1 MRYNAA
7 HFHFRLNKIMT
18 SSSSPDSIDFDT
30 IKQLTLSEAKAVDQL
45 IIDELRSDVILINEI
60 GRYIVGNGGKRL
72 RPMLLLLAAKAL
84 GEVNQN
90 HLILAAVIEFI
101 HTATLLHDDVVD
113 ESDLRRGKES
123 ANAVWGNAASVL
135 VGDYL
140 YSSAFEM
147 MVRTDNMRVMGLL
160 SKTTTAIAEGEVL
173 QLLNCNNPETTEA
186 KYLEVIARKTA
197 ILFSAATQ
205 LAAIISSAG
214 EEIET
219 ALAQYGQ
226 HLGIAF
232 QLIDDALDYKASA
245 EELGKNL
252 GDDLAEG
259 KPTLPLIYA
268 IQNGTPEEA
277 TIIIEAIKM
286 GNRDVFNAVYA
297 VVQRTQA
304 ITYTEQRADEEARKA
319 IDALTILPESDYKN
333 ALILLAKF
341 AVQRNY

>member
-1 MRYNAA
+1 M
-7 HFHFRLNKIMT
+7 
-18 SSSSPDSIDFDT
+18 SSSSQNPTIDFNA
-30 IKQLTLSEAKAVDQL
+30 IKQLSSLEAKAVDQL

-60 GRYIVGNGGKRL
+60 GRYIISNGGKRL

-84 GEVNQN
+84 GGVSDN

-113 ESDLRRGKES
+113 ESELRRGNQT

-147 MVRTDNMRVMGLL
+147 MVRTDNMRVMGIL

-173 QLLNCNNPETTEA
+173 QLLNCNNPQTTEA

-205 LAAIISSAG
+205 LAAVISNASD
-214 EEIET
+214 EIET
-219 ALAQYGQ
+219 ALASYGQ

-232 QLIDDALDYKASA
+232 QLIDDALDYQASA

-268 IQNGTPEEA
+268 IEHGTSEEA
-277 TIIIEAIKM
+277 DIIVDAIKN
-286 GNRDVFNAVYA
+286 GRRDAFNAVYEIIT
-297 VVQRTQA
+297 RTKA
-304 ITYTEQRADEEARKA
+304 IEYTTDRADEEAQRA
-319 IDALTILPESDYKN
+319 IDALNVLPKSEYKE

>member
-1 MRYNAA
+1 M
-7 HFHFRLNKIMT
+7 
-18 SSSSPDSIDFDT
+18 SSSSSIDFNA
-30 IKQLTLSEAKAVDQL
+30 IKQLTLTEAKAVDQL
-45 IIDELRSDVILINEI
+45 IINELSSDVILINEI
-60 GRYIVGNGGKRL
+60 GRYIVTNGGKRL

-84 GEVNQN
+84 GEVSQN

-205 LAAIISSAG
+205 LAAILSGSG

-219 ALAQYGQ
+219 ALALYGQ

-232 QLIDDALDYKASA
+232 QLIDDALDYKATS

-277 TIIIEAIKM
+277 AIIVSAIKT

-297 VVQRTQA
+297 VVQRTKA
-304 ITYTEQRADEEARKA
+304 ITYTEQRADEEAQMA
-319 IDALTILPESDYKN
+319 IDALTVLPESNYKN

>member
-1 MRYNAA
+1 MILASDS
-7 HFHFRLNKIMT
+7 T
-18 SSSSPDSIDFDT
+18 SPIDFDA
-30 IKQLTLSEAKAVDQL
+30 IKQLTLNEAKAVDQL

-84 GEVNQN
+84 GEVNEK
-90 HLILAAVIEFI
+90 HLILAAVVEFI

-205 LAAIISSAG
+205 LGAIISGSTI
-214 EEIET
+214 EIET
-219 ALAQYGQ
+219 ALANYGQ

-268 IQNGTPEEA
+268 IQNGTLDEA
-277 TIIIEAIKM
+277 AIIIDAIKT
-286 GNRDVFNAVYA
+286 GNRDVFNDVYA
-297 VVQRTQA
+297 VVKRTQA
-304 ITYTEQRADEEARKA
+304 ITYTEQRADEEAQKA
-319 IDALTILPESDYKN
+319 IDALAILPESDYKN
-333 ALILLAKF
+333 ALVLLAKF

>member
-1 MRYNAA
+1 MALQSNVNPP
-7 HFHFRLNKIMT
+7 LT
-18 SSSSPDSIDFDT
+18 PIDFNS
-30 IKQLTLSEAKAVDQL
+30 IKDLTANEAKAVDQL
-45 IIDELRSDVILINEI
+45 ILDELSSDVILINQV
-60 GRYIVGNGGKRL
+60 GHYIVGNGGKRL

-84 GEVNQN
+84 GETNRN

-147 MVRTDNMRVMGLL
+147 MVRTNNMRVMEIL
-160 SKTTTAIAEGEVL
+160 SRTTTAIAEGEVL

-186 KYLEVIARKTA
+186 KYLEVISRKTA
-197 ILFSAATQ
+197 ILFSAATRLSAVLSGANQ
-205 LAAIISSAG
+205 TIEENLAH
-214 EEIET
+214 
-219 ALAQYGQ
+219 YGQ

-232 QLIDDALDYKASA
+232 QLIDDALDYKATK

-268 IQNGTPEEA
+268 IQHATDAEA
-277 TIIIEAIKM
+277 EIIVSAIKT
-286 GNRDVFNAVYA
+286 GNRDVFGEVYN
-297 VVQRTQA
+297 VVQKTQA
-304 ITYTEQRADEEARKA
+304 ITYTEQRANEEAQKA
-319 IDALTILPESDYKN
+319 INALATLPESSYKD
-333 ALILLAKF
+333 ALISLAKF
-341 AVQRNY
+341 SVQRNY

>member
-1 MRYNAA
+1 
-7 HFHFRLNKIMT
+7 MT
-18 SSSSPDSIDFDT
+18 ALSQSPFVPQDVDFNV
-30 IKQLTLSEAKAVDQL
+30 IKELTVAEAKSVDQL
-45 IIDELRSDVILINEI
+45 ILNELSSDVILINQI
-60 GRYIVGNGGKRL
+60 GHYIISNGGKRL

-84 GEVNQN
+84 GNVSNN

-113 ESDLRRGKES
+113 ESLLRRGNES

-147 MVRTDNMRVMGLL
+147 MVRTNNMRVMEIL

-186 KYLEVIARKTA
+186 QYLEVISRKTA
-197 ILFSAATQ
+197 ILFSAATR
-205 LAAIISSAG
+205 LAAVLSGTDQAMEDS
-214 EEIET
+214 
-219 ALAQYGQ
+219 LANYGQ

-232 QLIDDALDYKASA
+232 QLIDDALDYKSTQ

-268 IQNGTPEEA
+268 IQQSSKEDAEIVIN
-277 TIIIEAIKM
+277 AIKK
-286 GNRDVFNAVYA
+286 GQREDFNAVYDI
-297 VVQRTQA
+297 VKNTHA
-304 ITYTEQRADEEARKA
+304 ITYTEQRAEEEAQKA
-319 IDALTILPESDYKN
+319 IAALADLPESEYKQ
-333 ALILLAKF
+333 ALVFLAHF
-341 AVQRNY
+341 SVQRSH

>member
-1 MRYNAA
+1 M
-7 HFHFRLNKIMT
+7 
-18 SSSSPDSIDFDT
+18 SSSSSTPIDFNL
-30 IKQLTLSEAKAVDQL
+30 IKQLTLQEAKAVDQL
-45 IIDELRSDVILINEI
+45 IIDELQSDVILINQI
-60 GRYIVGNGGKRL
+60 GLYIVGNGGKRL

-84 GEVNQN
+84 GEANQN

-147 MVRTDNMRVMGLL
+147 MVRTNNMRVMGLL

-173 QLLNCNNPETTEA
+173 QLLNCNNPETTES

-205 LAAIISSAG
+205 LAAIISGST
-214 EEIET
+214 EEIEMG
-219 ALAQYGQ
+219 LANYGQ

-232 QLIDDALDYKASA
+232 QLIDDALDYTSNA

-268 IQNGTPEEA
+268 IQNGTAEEA
-277 TIIIEAIKM
+277 ETIVNAIKT
-286 GNRDVFNAVYA
+286 GNRDVFNDVYA
-297 VVQRTQA
+297 IVKRTKA
-304 ITYTEQRADEEARKA
+304 IDYTEARADEEAKKA
-319 IDALTILPESDYKN
+319 IDSLSILPESDYKN

>member
-1 MRYNAA
+1 M
-7 HFHFRLNKIMT
+7 
-18 SSSSPDSIDFDT
+18 SSSSSIDFDL
-30 IKQLTLSEAKAVDQL
+30 IKQLTLLEAKTVDQL
-45 IIDELRSDVILINEI
+45 IIDELRSDVILINQI
-60 GRYIVGNGGKRL
+60 GLYIVGNGGKRL

-84 GEVNQN
+84 GEVNHN

-147 MVRTDNMRVMGLL
+147 MVRTNNMRVMGLL

-205 LAAIISSAG
+205 LAAIISGANA
-214 EEIET
+214 EIET

-277 TIIIEAIKM
+277 AIIVSAIKT
-286 GNRDVFNAVYA
+286 GNRDVFNDVYA

-304 ITYTEQRADEEARKA
+304 ITYTEQRADEEAQKA
-319 IDALTILPESDYKN
+319 IDALNILSESDYKN

>member
-1 MRYNAA
+1 MASQSTSNASA
-7 HFHFRLNKIMT
+7 
-18 SSSSPDSIDFDT
+18 PIDFNSIKNLT
-30 IKQLTLSEAKAVDQL
+30 ISEAKAVDQL
-45 IIDELRSDVILINEI
+45 IINELSSDVILINQV
-60 GRYIVGNGGKRL
+60 GHYIIGNGGKRL

-84 GEVNQN
+84 GDVNSN
-90 HLILAAVIEFI
+90 HLVLAAVIEFI

-113 ESDLRRGKES
+113 DSDRRRGKQS

-147 MVRTDNMRVMGLL
+147 MVRTGNMRVMEIL

-173 QLLNCNNPETTEA
+173 QLLNCNNPETTEE
-186 KYLEVIARKTA
+186 KYLEVISRKTA
-197 ILFSAATQ
+197 ILFSAATRLSAVISNASEEVEEG
-205 LAAIISSAG
+205 LAR
-214 EEIET
+214 
-219 ALAQYGQ
+219 YGQ

-232 QLIDDALDYKASA
+232 QLIDDALDYKANQ

-268 IQNGTPEEA
+268 IQHGNDSEA
-277 TIIIEAIKM
+277 NIVIDAVKN
-286 GNRDVFNAVYA
+286 GNRDAFSEVYA
-297 VVQRTQA
+297 VVKSTKA
-304 ITYTEQRADEEARKA
+304 IDYTEQRADEEAQKA
-319 IDALTILPESDYKN
+319 IDALSILPDSEYKN

-341 AVQRNY
+341 SVQRNY

>member
-1 MRYNAA
+1 MASQN
-7 HFHFRLNKIMT
+7 I
-18 SSSSPDSIDFDT
+18 SPIDFDS
-30 IKQLTLSEAKAVDQL
+30 IKNLTAIEAKAVDQL
-45 IIDELRSDVILINEI
+45 IINELSSDVILINQM
-60 GRYIVGNGGKRL
+60 GHYIVGNGGKRL

-84 GEVNQN
+84 GGVNDN

-147 MVRTDNMRVMGLL
+147 MVRTGNMRVMEIL

-197 ILFSAATQ
+197 ILFSAATRLGAV
-205 LAAIISSAG
+205 LADTTAEV
-214 EEIET
+214 EES
-219 ALAQYGQ
+219 LAEYGQ
-226 HLGIAF
+226 QLGIAF
-232 QLIDDALDYKASA
+232 QLIDDALDYKATT

-268 IQNGTPEEA
+268 IQNGTPVEA
-277 TIIIEAIKM
+277 DIIIDAIKN
-286 GNRDVFNAVYA
+286 GKREAFNEVYA
-297 VVQRTQA
+297 VVKRTKA
-304 ITYTEQRADEEARKA
+304 IDYTEQRADEAAQKA
-319 IDALTILPESDYKN
+319 IDALNVLPNSDYKA
-333 ALILLAKF
+333 ALTLLAKF
-341 AVQRNY
+341 SVQRNY

>member
-1 MRYNAA
+1 MAPQSN
-7 HFHFRLNKIMT
+7 LNPIPT
-18 SSSSPDSIDFDT
+18 SIDFNS
-30 IKQLTLSEAKAVDQL
+30 IKDLTVSEAKAVDRL
-45 IIDELRSDVILINEI
+45 ILDELSSDVILINQV
-60 GRYIVGNGGKRL
+60 GHYIVGNGGKRL

-84 GEVNQN
+84 GETNQN

-113 ESDLRRGKES
+113 ESQLRRGKES

-147 MVRTDNMRVMGLL
+147 MVRTNNMRVMEIL

-186 KYLEVIARKTA
+186 KYLEVISRKTA
-197 ILFSAATQ
+197 ILFSAATRLSAVISGTDSDIEEN
-205 LAAIISSAG
+205 LAR
-214 EEIET
+214 
-219 ALAQYGQ
+219 YGQ

-232 QLIDDALDYKASA
+232 QLIDDALDYKATK

-268 IQNGTPEEA
+268 IQHGTEA
-277 TIIIEAIKM
+277 EAEIIINAIKT
-286 GNRDVFNAVYA
+286 GNRDVFGEVYA

-304 ITYTEQRADEEARKA
+304 ITYTEQRANEEAQKA
-319 IDALTILPESDYKN
+319 IDSLALLPESIYKD
-333 ALILLAKF
+333 ALIALAKF
-341 AVQRNY
+341 SVQRKY

>member
-1 MRYNAA
+1 MT
-7 HFHFRLNKIMT
+7 T
-18 SSSSPDSIDFDT
+18 SSFAPIDFAA
-30 IKQLTLSEAKAVDQL
+30 IQQLTLSEAKAVDQL
-45 IIDELRSDVILINEI
+45 IVSELSSDVILINEI
-60 GRYIVGNGGKRL
+60 GRYIVTNGGKRL

-84 GEVNQN
+84 GEVSQN

-113 ESDLRRGKES
+113 ESDLRRGEAS

-147 MVRTDNMRVMGLL
+147 MVRTNNMRVMELL

-186 KYLEVIARKTA
+186 KYLEVISRKTA

-205 LAAIISSAG
+205 LAGILSNSG
-214 EEIET
+214 EVIET

-226 HLGIAF
+226 HLGVAF
-232 QLIDDALDYKASA
+232 QLIDDALDYTSSA
-245 EELGKNL
+245 DELGKNL

-268 IQNGTPEEA
+268 IQNGTPEETA
-277 TIIIEAIKM
+277 IIVAAIKN
-286 GNRDVFNAVYA
+286 GNREVFNEVYQI
-297 VVQRTQA
+297 VKRTKA
-304 ITYTEQRADEEARKA
+304 IDYTEKRADESAQKA
-319 IDALTILPESDYKN
+319 IDALAVLPESDYKN

-341 AVQRNY
+341 AVQRSY

>member
-1 MRYNAA
+1 MIPNESTTAEVMI
-7 HFHFRLNKIMT
+7 N
-18 SSSSPDSIDFDT
+18 FDA
-30 IKQLTLSEAKAVDQL
+30 IRNLTLQETQAVDQL
-45 IIDELRSDVILINEI
+45 ILAELSSDVVLINQI
-60 GRYIVGNGGKRL
+60 GHYIIGNGGKRL

-84 GEVNQN
+84 GKVDDH

-113 ESDLRRGKES
+113 ESVLRRGKES

-147 MVRTDNMRVMGLL
+147 MVRTNNMRVMDIL

-173 QLLNCNNPETTEA
+173 QLLNCNNPETTEE

-197 ILFSAATQ
+197 ILFSTATRLAAVISAADAAT
-205 LAAIISSAG
+205 
-214 EEIET
+214 EE
-219 ALAQYGQ
+219 ALTVYGQ
-226 HLGIAF
+226 QLGVAF
-232 QLIDDALDYKASA
+232 QLIDDALDYKAST

-268 IQNGTPEEA
+268 IQQGTPEQGK
-277 TIIIEAIKM
+277 IVIDAIRQ
-286 GNRDVFNAVYA
+286 GSRDAFNEVYA
-297 VVQRTQA
+297 VVKATNA
-304 ITYTEQRADEEARKA
+304 IEYTEKCAEQAAAKA
-319 IDALTILPESDYKN
+319 IASLAVLPDSAFKN
-333 ALILLAKF
+333 ALELLARF
-341 AVQRNY
+341 SVQRDH

>member
-1 MRYNAA
+1 M
-7 HFHFRLNKIMT
+7 
-18 SSSSPDSIDFDT
+18 SSSSQNPTIDFNA
-30 IKQLTLSEAKAVDQL
+30 IKQLSSLEAKAVDQL

-60 GRYIVGNGGKRL
+60 GRYIISNGGKRL

-84 GEVNQN
+84 GGVSDN

-113 ESDLRRGKES
+113 ESELRRGNQT

-147 MVRTDNMRVMGLL
+147 MVRTDNMRVMGIL

-173 QLLNCNNPETTEA
+173 QLLNCNNPQTTEA

-205 LAAIISSAG
+205 LAAVISNASN
-214 EEIET
+214 EIET
-219 ALAQYGQ
+219 ALASYGQ

-232 QLIDDALDYKASA
+232 QLIDDALDYQATA

-268 IQNGTPEEA
+268 IEHGTSEEA
-277 TIIIEAIKM
+277 DIIIDAIKN
-286 GNRDVFNAVYA
+286 GRRDAFNAVYEIIT
-297 VVQRTQA
+297 RTKA
-304 ITYTEQRADEEARKA
+304 IEYTTDRADEEAQRA
-319 IDALTILPESDYKN
+319 IDALNVLPKSEYKE